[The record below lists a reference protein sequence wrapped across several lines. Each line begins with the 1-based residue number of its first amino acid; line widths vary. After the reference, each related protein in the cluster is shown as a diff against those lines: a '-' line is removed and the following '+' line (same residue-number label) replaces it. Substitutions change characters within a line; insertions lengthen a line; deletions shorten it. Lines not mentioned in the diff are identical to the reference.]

1 MKKRK
6 SSTFRG
12 SAVVAHLRVLH
23 AGRDPVRL
31 AMKYRAMRRSFGDF
45 VRGTCSLFY
54 LRAGDVEMP
63 PSPSIW
69 VCGDVHLGNFGI
81 YQAEDA
87 RLRFDLNDFDEA
99 GIAPCLLDL
108 FRLLA
113 ALRAASAD
121 PDDDRAMAKHAVAG
135 YAAGLMKGADAAF
148 DEAAGES
155 ILPKLLALAHTRDR
169 GRWLNER
176 TERAAGGRHFKLDGE
191 KTLPST
197 PAERAALFSL
207 AKRLGQEFGAPSFF
221 DPIDAARRISGVG
234 SLGLPRFLLGV
245 AGKGKPDH
253 VRLLDVKAARKLAF
267 AVGLQLPCPPG
278 LDDAERII
286 QAQRLILERP
296 SAPIAAVDLLGDRF
310 TICEVQPCA
319 VRLEASLKYPRKL
332 GRVLGKALARAH
344 MRAARRTSATDA
356 FDKFT
361 HDATH
366 WSGDVAATGI
376 LFADTL
382 RDDWRSTY
390 RLMTRAPS
398 QFDQPN
404 CGVCRKI
411 TY

>member
-1 MKKRK
+1 MKERK

-12 SAVVAHLRVLH
+12 SAVVAHIQVLH
-23 AGRDPVRL
+23 AARDPVRL

-54 LRAGDVEMP
+54 LRAGGVEMP

-69 VCGDVHLGNFGI
+69 ICGDVHLGNFGI
-81 YQAEDA
+81 YEAEDA

-99 GIAPCLLDL
+99 GIA
-108 FRLLA
+108 
-113 ALRAASAD
+113 
-121 PDDDRAMAKHAVAG
+121 
-135 YAAGLMKGADAAF
+135 
-148 DEAAGES
+148 
-155 ILPKLLALAHTRDR
+155 
-169 GRWLNER
+169 RWLDER
-176 TERAAGGRHFKLDGE
+176 TDRAAGGRRFKLDGE

-197 PAERAALFSL
+197 PDERAALFSL
-207 AKRLGQEFGAPSFF
+207 AERLGQEFGAPSFF
-221 DPIDAARRISGVG
+221 NPIDAARRISGVG

-245 AGKGKPDH
+245 AGEGKPDDM
-253 VRLLDVKAARKLAF
+253 RLLDVKAARKPAF
-267 AVGLQLPCPPG
+267 AVGLHLPCPPG
-278 LDDAERII
+278 VDDAERTV

-310 TICEVQPCA
+310 TVREVQPCA

-332 GRVLGKALARAH
+332 GRVMGEALARAH

-376 LFADTL
+376 L
-382 RDDWRSTY
+382 
-390 RLMTRAPS
+390 
-398 QFDQPN
+398 
-404 CGVCRKI
+404 
-411 TY
+411 